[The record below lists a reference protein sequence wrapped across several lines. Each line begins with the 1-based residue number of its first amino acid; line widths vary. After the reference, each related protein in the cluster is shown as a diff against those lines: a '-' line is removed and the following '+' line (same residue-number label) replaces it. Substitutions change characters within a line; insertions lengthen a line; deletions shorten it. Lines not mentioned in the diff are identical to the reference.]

1 MRYRSCTQIKTA
13 PVAVAERRGLKR
25 GIKDDC
31 YYGEPEG
38 YPGNDSNL
46 LIVFYVQIM
55 PDDFVMQPHR
65 F

>member
-13 PVAVAERRGLKR
+13 PVAVAERRGLER

-38 YPGNDSNL
+38 YPCL
-46 LIVFYVQIM
+46 
-55 PDDFVMQPHR
+55 
-65 F
+65 

>member
-13 PVAVAERRGLKR
+13 PLRLRSEGGLKR

-38 YPGNDSNL
+38 YPCL
-46 LIVFYVQIM
+46 
-55 PDDFVMQPHR
+55 
-65 F
+65 

>member
-1 MRYRSCTQIKTA
+1 MRYRSCAQIKTA

-38 YPGNDSNL
+38 YL
-46 LIVFYVQIM
+46 CL
-55 PDDFVMQPHR
+55 
-65 F
+65 